1 MSLLSEAERYQ
12 FPDWD
17 NPTHC
22 VFHAVTINT
31 ELCDGC
37 GLCVR
42 VCPGRVL
49 ELHKADGY
57 KQARVK
63 DGLQPCI
70 SCNDCHAICPNSA
83 IGATKPYDFVGF
95 YRQLGRGEFSM
106 PRKF

>member
-1 MSLLSEAERYQ
+1 MALLSEAELSQ
-12 FPDWD
+12 FPNWD
-17 NPTHC
+17 DPTQC
-22 VFHAVTINT
+22 IFYAVTVDT

-37 GLCVR
+37 GLCTL

-49 ELHKADGY
+49 ELHTAECSKRV
-57 KQARVK
+57 RVK

-70 SCNDCHAICPNSA
+70 SCNNCHAICPNGA